1 MARASA
7 LNSARRV
14 GERAALDR
22 DDRAA
27 GHPFNATLRRAW
39 LRGAHRVERA
49 YERSDYAFCYF
60 DPGDPRIARRRAVY
74 DALVDRH
81 LGPYRR
87 AA

>member
-1 MARASA
+1 MRASA
-7 LNSARRV
+7 LNSARRA
-14 GERAALDR
+14 GERAALDC

-49 YERSDYAFCYF
+49 YARSDYAFCNF
-60 DPGDPRIARRRAVY
+60 EKGDPRVARWRAAY
-74 DALVDRH
+74 DALADRH